1 MVLGYVDVVGFVGD
15 AGKGEAVL
23 VVKVG
28 EQIVCENGEWLW
40 GSPEF
45 FEGDGDFDAIGGLGR
60 VKVDI
65 GGFRGERHGAGE
77 LFGQLGDTR

>member
-1 MVLGYVDVVGFVGD
+1 MVLGYVDVVGSVGD
-15 AGKGEAVL
+15 AGKGEVVL

-28 EQIVCENGEWLW
+28 KQIVCENGEWRW

-45 FEGDGDFDAIGGLGR
+45 FEGDGNFDAIGGLGR

-65 GGFRGERHGAGE
+65 GGFLGQRHGWCW
-77 LFGQLGDTR
+77 